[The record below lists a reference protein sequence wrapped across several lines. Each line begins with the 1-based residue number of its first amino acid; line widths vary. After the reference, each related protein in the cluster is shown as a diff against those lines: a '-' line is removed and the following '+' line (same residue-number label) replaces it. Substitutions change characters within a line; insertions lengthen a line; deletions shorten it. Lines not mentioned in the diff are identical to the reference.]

1 MMIMNHLNKY
11 FRNSLLIFGVV
22 MLLAACAGGA
32 GYSNSPVIENTP
44 AARQA
49 YLTTELDRVFETQQD
64 ALQPGV
70 SAMVIKDGA
79 VVYSRSK
86 GMADIKQGISITSD
100 TAFDIASVTKPVTA
114 IAVMQLMERSLLS
127 LNDSVLKWLPN
138 LPSAWH
144 SITIHHLLSHTSGI
158 PDCCS
163 GISLE
168 KFQELDGLN
177 NQQIIQRI
185 AQTDTLL
192 FTPGSSARYSNSN
205 YILLSEVIA
214 KASAMPYSDFLRLN
228 IFDPLGISPHF
239 YGDTPQT
246 GKSVALNRGE
256 SIKIFGINY
265 LPIGSDGIFASV
277 SDLKAVTSG
286 LLTGKLI
293 SMSSLKTMTMDHSKM
308 KVKDSIA
315 LHYGYGWHAPVQGG
329 GLEIFVHPG
338 GTDGYT
344 ALLRVN
350 YKTGVTI
357 IQLGNGGSVTSE
369 IMNLITNITMSV
381 YPD

>member
-1 MMIMNHLNKY
+1 MIMNRHKKY
-11 FRNSLLIFGVV
+11 FRNSLLIFGMVV
-22 MLLAACAGGA
+22 LLGACAGGA

-49 YLTTELDRVFETQQD
+49 YLTTELDRIFKTQQD
-64 ALQPGV
+64 PLQPGL
-70 SAMVIKDGA
+70 SSMIIKDGA

-86 GMADIKQGISITSD
+86 GMADIKQGLSIASD
-100 TAFDIASVTKPVTA
+100 TAFDIASVTKPITA
-114 IAVMQLMERSLLS
+114 IAVMQLMERRLLS

-144 SITIHHLLSHTSGI
+144 DITIHHLLSHTSGI

-168 KFQELDGLN
+168 ILQELDGLN

-185 AQTDTLL
+185 AQTDKLL
-192 FTPGSSARYSNSN
+192 FAPGRSARYSNSN
-205 YILLSEVIA
+205 YILLSEIIA
-214 KASAMPYSDFLRLN
+214 KASAMSYSDFLRFN

-239 YGDTPQT
+239 YGETPQA
-246 GKSVALNRGE
+246 GRSVALNRGE

-265 LPIGSDGIFASV
+265 LAIGSDGLFAST
-277 SDLKAVTSG
+277 SDLRALTSG
-286 LLTGKLI
+286 LLTGKLL
-293 SMSSLKTMTMDHSKM
+293 SMNSLQTMTMDHSKM

-315 LHYGYGWHAPVQGG
+315 LHHGYGWHVPAQGS
-329 GLEIFVHPG
+329 GLEFFVHPG

-357 IQLGNGGSVTSE
+357 IQLGNGGNATSQV
-369 IMNLITNITMSV
+369 MNSITNVTMSV